1 MLTLQFLPY
10 AEIEELSSAR
20 RVHKILDIVK
30 ENKIV
35 MLEGRL
41 KKEEEADLIQITMEH
56 ITPKFKGIE
65 IAVINPEQKSTNL
78 LKKMRLNMMSL
89 VLGDRM
95 GMTIIGPATI
105 VREIK
110 RNPEKIELYTVDEKR
125 KRR

>member
-1 MLTLQFLPY
+1 MLTLQFIPY
-10 AEIEELSSAR
+10 TEIEELSPAR
-20 RVHKILDIVK
+20 RVHKLLEVVK

-35 MLEGRL
+35 LLEGRL
-41 KKEEEADLIQITMEH
+41 RREEEADLIQITMEH

-65 IAVINPEQKSTNL
+65 IAVINPEQKSDNL
-78 LKKMRLNMMSL
+78 LRKLKLNMMSF

-125 KRR
+125 KRK